1 MTLTGKTGYMLSGEA
16 KQKQIYLF
24 HSLTFIKIENTVPVY
39 VARYGKV
46 FAGSEWQMKK
56 KTLQ

>member
-1 MTLTGKTGYMLSGEA
+1 MLSGEA